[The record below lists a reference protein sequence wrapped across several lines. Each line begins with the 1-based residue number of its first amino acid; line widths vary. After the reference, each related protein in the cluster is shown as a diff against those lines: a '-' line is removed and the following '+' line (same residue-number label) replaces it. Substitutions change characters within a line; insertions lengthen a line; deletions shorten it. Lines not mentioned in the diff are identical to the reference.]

1 MAKDMRAALANR
13 ATARDKFDFSPLMVK
28 PGQRAMPGALLV
40 ERRFLIPDPEQ
51 PRKVFDEERL
61 ADLSESFKQ
70 VGILQ
75 PLRVRSAEEEGFY
88 FIVNGERRWR
98 AAGLAD
104 INEVP
109 VVVRD
114 SPADVRAF
122 EMLVENLQ
130 RENLSDEEEAAAYTI
145 LIDQGYTVEQIAA
158 RLGVSAARV
167 SRNHRIFSHD
177 HLAPAVVAGQLTK
190 SQAQE
195 LLTAPHDLQA
205 ELVELVAGT
214 QGRGQAI
221 PQTEL
226 RLVVREIN
234 AALDAGE
241 TPQDVMESIALRNAF
256 HNGGTPV
263 AAHVRRASA
272 DRAAD
277 ELAAKLD
284 LFLRGFRAE
293 QVDPGRLGQL
303 DALIEAY
310 RSWRGPGE
318 EQAKPIRPRG
328 RSSQGRMAN
337 DERRGER

>member
-1 MAKDMRAALANR
+1 MPRDIRAAMANR
-13 ATARDKFDFSPLMVK
+13 ETARGKFDFSPLMVR

-51 PRKVFDEERL
+51 PRKSFDEERL

-75 PLRVRSAEEEGFY
+75 PLRVRPSEEEGFY

-205 ELVELVAGT
+205 ELVELVAGA

-241 TPQDVMESIALRNAF
+241 GPKNVMESVAQRNTF

-263 AAHVRRASA
+263 AAYVRRAPA

-284 LFLRGFRAE
+284 LFLRGFHAD
-293 QVDPGRLGQL
+293 QVDLGRLGQL
-303 DALIEAY
+303 DALIDAY
-310 RSWRGPGE
+310 RGW
-318 EQAKPIRPRG
+318 RG
-328 RSSQGRMAN
+328 RSKDPVGPIRAAAPPARGRRGG